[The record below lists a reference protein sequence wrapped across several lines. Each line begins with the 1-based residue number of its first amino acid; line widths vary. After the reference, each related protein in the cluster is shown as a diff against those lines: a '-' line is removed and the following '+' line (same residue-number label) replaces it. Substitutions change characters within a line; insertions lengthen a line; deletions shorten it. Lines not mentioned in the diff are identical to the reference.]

1 MNTVK
6 ELTQAEEMEKLI
18 GMLEGSKHWIES
30 MNGLELEDPELAE
43 KYDIHI
49 KNAVK
54 AIKEAEIYEK
64 SLGKNGYA
72 FPDALYNT
80 FLLCILPAGINKTS
94 EYALSCLNGDRRCIK
109 NAGKSLETARY
120 LSNIAKGKHV
130 VMPEYTQI
138 ILEKTEKY
146 FKDASDADMQIR
158 ASIICSDKF

>member
-18 GMLEGSKHWIES
+18 GMLEDSKHCIAS
-30 MNGLELEDPELAE
+30 MNALSLEDPDLAE

-64 SLGKNGYA
+64 GLGKNGYA

-94 EYALSCLNGDRRCIK
+94 EYALSCLNGDRRCIED
-109 NAGKSLETARY
+109 AEKSLKTARY
-120 LSNIAKGKHV
+120 LSNIANGKNV
-130 VMPEYTQI
+130 VLPESTQQ
-138 ILEKTEKY
+138 ILKKAETY

-158 ASIICSDKF
+158 ASMICSDKF